1 MPPTPDS
8 NCKSVSISD
17 TVSTSDTVTAQA
29 LPPRWQRI
37 ALTITTVVIFS
48 TIAWCNLPAAA
59 HQACYGWCEK
69 NLPVQLAYRMRQGE
83 WYARYAAH
91 IGGVDNRWQMYGGQS
106 RFNWEFH
113 IYGEYGDEAERVNV
127 LLPLPRQSERSL
139 FTRWIVDFKEAK
151 FYLNIYNDEIGRECY
166 ARYLAR
172 QYPEHQGK
180 VLKNIRFDMQIR
192 YILPPY
198 VAVSKQKLFE
208 DEYSTFT
215 RDRFA
220 VTNDALWAIA
230 SRQENGSS
238 PSLQLTPASQWVQT
252 PPPE

>member
-1 MPPTPDS
+1 MTTP
-8 NCKSVSISD
+8 
-17 TVSTSDTVTAQA
+17 AQSHQGTTPSA
-29 LPPRWQRI
+29 SLPPRWQRI
-37 ALTITTVVIFS
+37 ALSIATLLIFTTIG
-48 TIAWCNLPAAA
+48 WCNLPAAA
-59 HQACYGWCEK
+59 HQACYQWCEN
-69 NLPVQLAYRMRQGE
+69 NLPAQLNYRVRQGE

-106 RFNWEFH
+106 RFNWEFQ
-113 IYGEYGDEAERVNV
+113 IYGEYGEENERVDR
-127 LLPLPRQSERSL
+127 LLPLPRQSERNL

-172 QYPEHQGK
+172 QFPEHQGK
-180 VLKNIRFDMQIR
+180 PLKNIRFDMRIR

-208 DEYSTFT
+208 DDFSTFT

-220 VTNDALWAIA
+220 VSQDAQWALA
-230 SRQENGSS
+230 AKAH
-238 PSLQLTPASQWVQT
+238 PSAPAALPLNTVSQRSQVI
-252 PPPE
+252 EDR